1 MARPRKDD
9 SEKLTRRLPH
19 VRCTEGE
26 YARIVSKAAQAG
38 LTQSEYIRRM
48 ALHGKV
54 IVRQGKTDFET
65 ASQLRKI
72 GVNINQAMRAFHQ
85 YKRPVPQIVES
96 VYTKLETLLD
106 QMLNDST
113 RRS

>member
-1 MARPRKDD
+1 MARPRKSDA
-9 SEKLTRRLPH
+9 EKLTRRLPH

-48 ALHGKV
+48 ALDGQVV
-54 IVRQGKTDFET
+54 IRQGKTDFET
-65 ASQLRKI
+65 ASQLRRI

-85 YKRPVPQIVES
+85 YKRPVPEIVER

-106 QMLNDST
+106 QMLDGAT
-113 RRS
+113 RRP